1 MDFLETIKAI
11 AQNGKLNKTQE
22 LINVRATQAF
32 RNSTI
37 APQGQFNIEFRDLIK
52 ANASTEVKPLYSTYK
67 EAQPLFERITFYPNM
82 IYTAKAPY
90 ISFNGI
96 VWREEGTKTQ
106 ETETTI
112 YSKPLK
118 PHRICTQIKISNE
131 LLNNTSAFDE
141 QIKEQL
147 IKAIYAKV
155 IETMLSTNDGTSDA
169 PKGLIDTSKAK
180 TISTLEDLYNFQY
193 EGDKNKC
200 DNVFIVS
207 PKAKRE
213 LHKLSNNFQLLNNN
227 QLLNAEAICENLCE
241 DGYLLYAPLSSIV
254 AAQWGALSLTIDNM
268 SDIHNGNVIVYI
280 DAYFDFAALN
290 ESLVNVAVFAEPTE
304 EPTEEPK
311 EEVTEPKEEETE
323 PTEPNEGDGD
333 ETEPKEDFE
342 EMPF

>member
-22 LINVRATQAF
+22 LINDRATRAF

-37 APQGQFNIEFRDLIK
+37 APQGNYNIEFRDLIK
-52 ANASTEVKPLYSTYK
+52 ANASTEIKPLYSTYK
-67 EAQPLFERITFYPNM
+67 EAQTLFDRITFYPNM
-82 IYTAKAPY
+82 VYSAKAPY
-90 ISFNGI
+90 ISFDGI

-155 IETMLSTNDGTSDA
+155 IETMLSTNVGTSDA

-180 TISTLEDLYNFQY
+180 TNSTLEDLYNFQY

-207 PKAKRE
+207 PKAKKE

-241 DGYLLYAPLSSIV
+241 DGYLLYLPLSSIV
-254 AAQWGALSLTIDNM
+254 AAQWGAMSLTIDNM
-268 SDIHNGNVIVYI
+268 TDIHNGNVIVYI

-304 EPTEEPK
+304 EPTEPNEGD
-311 EEVTEPKEEETE
+311 EEVTEPNEDDEEVTK
-323 PTEPNEGDGD
+323 D
-333 ETEPKEDFE
+333 
-342 EMPF
+342 